1 MILRKPS
8 IFKASS
14 SESLEVARA
23 CEVQL
28 QDCDEI
34 TLWSDGVF
42 GLGSGTLE
50 PLIKAFDI
58 VEFALLVVS
67 ADD

>member
-1 MILRKPS
+1 M
-8 IFKASS
+8 
-14 SESLEVARA
+14 
-23 CEVQL
+23 QL